1 MLDEPFSGL
10 DPVGVDVLSG
20 ALSEEAQRGA
30 AVVFSS
36 HQLELV
42 EQLCDAVT
50 ILDKG
55 TVVASG
61 GIEEL
66 RRPARGPAPAGGRPG
81 DGADWAEG
89 LASVTAV
96 LPTA

>member
-10 DPVGVDVLSG
+10 DPVGVDVLAG
-20 ALSEEAQRGA
+20 ALKEEVQRGV

-42 EQLCDAVT
+42 EELCDAVT

-66 RRPARGPAPAGGRPG
+66 RARKAGRRLRVELE
-81 DGADWAEG
+81 DGATGWADR
-89 LASVTAV
+89 ACPA
-96 LPTA
+96 